1 MLSNTVEKI
10 YLDSNV
16 WFSFLLKKDDNN
28 SKGSIEYEQANII
41 INKIVSDNNLIVL
54 VSQLVIL
61 EIISII
67 RKKAV
72 TKMKISGN
80 KDINDE
86 DSKIL
91 LKKTIDDLTRE
102 FIDNITKLEY
112 IGKLQIVKIDESLSN
127 VLKREQKI
135 LRNRFGEIKKTTKCY
150 VCKSEYHEYTY
161 RGIDHYDI
169 QHVIIAEYAKADQFI
184 TFDRG
189 YECIKDEFPSLNIHI
204 YSIQLNE
211 LFLKLD

>member
-41 INKIVSDNNLIVL
+41 INKIVSDENLIGL
-54 VSQLVIL
+54 ISHLVIL

-67 RKKAV
+67 RKKVV
-72 TKMKISGN
+72 TKMKITGN
-80 KDINDE
+80 KEIKDKDN
-86 DSKIL
+86 KIL

-112 IGKLQIVKIDESLSN
+112 IGKLQIVKTDESLNN

-135 LRNRFGEIKKTTKCY
+135 LRNKFGEIKKTTKCF

-169 QHVIIAEYAKADQFI
+169 QHAIIAEYAKADQFI
-184 TFDRG
+184 TFDRS
-189 YECIKDEFPSLNIHI
+189 YECIKEDFPSLNIHI
-204 YSIQLNE
+204 LNSI
-211 LFLKLD
+211 K

>member
-41 INKIVSDNNLIVL
+41 INKIVSDENLIGL
-54 VSQLVIL
+54 ISHLVIL

-67 RKKAV
+67 RKKVV
-72 TKMKISGN
+72 TKMKITGN
-80 KDINDE
+80 KEIKDKDN
-86 DSKIL
+86 KIL

-112 IGKLQIVKIDESLSN
+112 IDKLQIVKIDESLYN

-135 LRNRFGEIKKTTKCY
+135 LRNKFGEIKKTTKCF
-150 VCKSEYHEYTY
+150 VCKSKYHEYTY

-169 QHVIIAEYAKADQFI
+169 QHAIIAEYAKANQFI
-184 TFDRG
+184 TFDR
-189 YECIKDEFPSLNIHI
+189 DTNV
-204 YSIQLNE
+204 
-211 LFLKLD
+211 

>member
-41 INKIVSDNNLIVL
+41 IKKIVVN
-54 VSQLVIL
+54 
-61 EIISII
+61 
-67 RKKAV
+67 
-72 TKMKISGN
+72 KMKITGN
-80 KDINDE
+80 KEIKDKDN
-86 DSKIL
+86 KIL

-112 IGKLQIVKIDESLSN
+112 IGKLQIVKTDESLYN

-135 LRNRFGEIKKTTKCY
+135 LRNKFGEIKKTTKC
-150 VCKSEYHEYTY
+150 
-161 RGIDHYDI
+161 
-169 QHVIIAEYAKADQFI
+169 F
-184 TFDRG
+184 
-189 YECIKDEFPSLNIHI
+189 
-204 YSIQLNE
+204 
-211 LFLKLD
+211 

>member
-41 INKIVSDNNLIVL
+41 INKIVSDENLIGL
-54 VSQLVIL
+54 ISHLVIL

-67 RKKAV
+67 RKKVV
-72 TKMKISGN
+72 TKMKITGN
-80 KDINDE
+80 KEIKDKDN
-86 DSKIL
+86 KIL

-112 IGKLQIVKIDESLSN
+112 IGKLQIVKTEESLYN

-135 LRNRFGEIKKTTKCY
+135 LRNKFGEIKKTTKCF
-150 VCKSEYHEYTY
+150 VCKSEYHEYTCLLY
-161 RGIDHYDI
+161 
-169 QHVIIAEYAKADQFI
+169 
-184 TFDRG
+184 TS
-189 YECIKDEFPSLNIHI
+189 PSPRDTER
-204 YSIQLNE
+204 SRMPSSA
-211 LFLKLD
+211 

>member
-41 INKIVSDNNLIVL
+41 INKIVSDENLIGL
-54 VSQLVIL
+54 ISQLVIL

-67 RKKAV
+67 RKKVV
-72 TKMKISGN
+72 TKMKITGN
-80 KDINDE
+80 KEIKDKDN
-86 DSKIL
+86 KIL

-112 IGKLQIVKIDESLSN
+112 IGKLQIVKTDESLYN

-135 LRNRFGEIKKTTKCY
+135 LRNKFGEIKKTTKCF

-169 QHVIIAEYAKADQFI
+169 QHAIIAEYAKADQFI
-184 TFDRG
+184 TFDRS
-189 YECIKDEFPSLNIHI
+189 YECIKEDFPSLNIHI
-204 YSIQLNE
+204 LNSI
-211 LFLKLD
+211 K

>member
-41 INKIVSDNNLIVL
+41 INKIVSDENLIGL
-54 VSQLVIL
+54 ISHLVIL

-67 RKKAV
+67 RKKVV
-72 TKMKISGN
+72 TKMKITGN
-80 KDINDE
+80 KEIKDKDN
-86 DSKIL
+86 KIL

-112 IGKLQIVKIDESLSN
+112 IGKLQIVKTDESLYN

-135 LRNRFGEIKKTTKCY
+135 LRNKFGEIKKTTKCF

-169 QHVIIAEYAKADQFI
+169 QHAIIAEYAKANQFI
-184 TFDRG
+184 TFDRS
-189 YECIKDEFPSLNIHI
+189 YECIKEDFPSLNIHI
-204 YSIQLNE
+204 LNSI
-211 LFLKLD
+211 K

>member
-41 INKIVSDNNLIVL
+41 INKIVSDENLIGL
-54 VSQLVIL
+54 ISQLVIL

-67 RKKAV
+67 RKKVV
-72 TKMKISGN
+72 TKMKITGN
-80 KDINDE
+80 KEIKDKDN
-86 DSKIL
+86 KIL

-112 IGKLQIVKIDESLSN
+112 IGKLQIVKIDESLYN

-135 LRNRFGEIKKTTKCY
+135 LRNKFGEIKKTTKCF

-169 QHVIIAEYAKADQFI
+169 QHAIIAEYAKADQFI
-184 TFDRG
+184 TFDRS
-189 YECIKDEFPSLNIHI
+189 YECIKEDFPSLNIHI
-204 YSIQLNE
+204 LNSI
-211 LFLKLD
+211 K

>member
-1 MLSNTVEKI
+1 MSSNILEKI

-16 WFSFLLKKDDNN
+16 WFSYLLKKDD
-28 SKGSIEYEQANII
+28 SKSSIEYQQANII
-41 INKIVSDNNLIVL
+41 INKIVSDSNLIAL
-54 VSQLVIL
+54 ISHLVIL

-67 RKKAV
+67 RKKVV
-72 TKMKISGN
+72 TTMKITEN
-80 KDINDE
+80 KDINDKGN
-86 DSKIL
+86 KIL
-91 LKKTIDDLTRE
+91 LKNTIDYLTKE
-102 FIDNITKLEY
+102 FIDYITRWETA
-112 IGKLQIVKIDESLSN
+112 GKLQIVKIDESLSN

-135 LRNRFGEIKKTTKCY
+135 LRNKFGEIKKTTKCF

-169 QHVIIAEYAKADQFI
+169 QHAIIAEYAKANQFI

-204 YSIQLNE
+204 LNSV
-211 LFLKLD
+211 K

>member
-1 MLSNTVEKI
+1 MLSKTVEKI

-28 SKGSIEYEQANII
+28 NKNSIEYEQANII

-67 RKKAV
+67 RKKVV
-72 TKMKISGN
+72 TKMKITGN
-80 KDINDE
+80 KDINDK

-102 FIDNITKLEY
+102 FIDNITRWEY
-112 IGKLQIVKIDESLSN
+112 IWKIADS
-127 VLKREQKI
+127 K
-135 LRNRFGEIKKTTKCY
+135 NR
-150 VCKSEYHEYTY
+150 
-161 RGIDHYDI
+161 
-169 QHVIIAEYAKADQFI
+169 
-184 TFDRG
+184 
-189 YECIKDEFPSLNIHI
+189 
-204 YSIQLNE
+204 
-211 LFLKLD
+211 

>member
-1 MLSNTVEKI
+1 MLSNTLEKI

-41 INKIVSDNNLIVL
+41 INKIASDNNLMVL

-72 TKMKISGN
+72 TKMKITGN
-80 KDINDE
+80 KDINDKV
-86 DSKIL
+86 SKIL

-135 LRNRFGEIKKTTKCY
+135 LRNKFGEIKKTTKCF

-169 QHVIIAEYAKADQFI
+169 QHAIIAEYAKANQFI
-184 TFDRG
+184 TFDRS
-189 YECIKDEFPSLNIHI
+189 YECIKEDFPSLNIHI
-204 YSIQLNE
+204 LNSI
-211 LFLKLD
+211 K

>member
-41 INKIVSDNNLIVL
+41 INKIASDNNLMVL

-61 EIISII
+61 EIISVI

-72 TKMKISGN
+72 TKMKITGN
-80 KDINDE
+80 KDINDKV
-86 DSKIL
+86 SKIL

-112 IGKLQIVKIDESLSN
+112 IGKLQIVKIDESVCN

-135 LRNRFGEIKKTTKCY
+135 LRNKFGEIKKTTKCF
-150 VCKSEYHEYTY
+150 VCKSEYYEYTY
-161 RGIDHYDI
+161 RGIDHYAVGS
-169 QHVIIAEYAKADQFI
+169 VIIAV
-184 TFDRG
+184 
-189 YECIKDEFPSLNIHI
+189 FP
-204 YSIQLNE
+204 
-211 LFLKLD
+211 K

>member
-72 TKMKISGN
+72 TKIKISSN

-91 LKKTIDDLTRE
+91 LRKTIDDLTRE

-135 LRNRFGEIKKTTKCY
+135 LKNNFGEIKKTTKCF

-169 QHVIIAEYAKADQFI
+169 QHAIIAEYANANQFI
-184 TFDRG
+184 TFDRS
-189 YECIKDEFPSLNIHI
+189 YEYIKEDFPSLNIHI
-204 YSIQLNE
+204 LNSIM
-211 LFLKLD
+211 

>member
-41 INKIVSDNNLIVL
+41 INKIVSDENLIGL
-54 VSQLVIL
+54 ISHLVIL

-67 RKKAV
+67 RKKVV
-72 TKMKISGN
+72 TKMKITGN
-80 KDINDE
+80 KEIKDKDN
-86 DSKIL
+86 KIL

-112 IGKLQIVKIDESLSN
+112 IGKLQIVKTDESLYN

-135 LRNRFGEIKKTTKCY
+135 LRNKFGEIKKTTKCF

-169 QHVIIAEYAKADQFI
+169 QHAIIAEYAKANQFI
-184 TFDRG
+184 TFDR
-189 YECIKDEFPSLNIHI
+189 DTNV
-204 YSIQLNE
+204 
-211 LFLKLD
+211 

>member
-16 WFSFLLKKDDNN
+16 WFSFLLKKGDNN

-41 INKIVSDNNLIVL
+41 INKIVSDNNLIGL
-54 VSQLVIL
+54 ISHLVIL

-67 RKKAV
+67 RKKVV
-72 TKMKISGN
+72 TKVKITGN
-80 KDINDE
+80 KEIQDKDN
-86 DSKIL
+86 KIL

-102 FIDNITKLEY
+102 FIDNITKLVY
-112 IGKLQIVKIDESLSN
+112 VGKLQIVKTDESLSN

-135 LRNRFGEIKKTTKCY
+135 LRNKFGEIKKTTKCF

-169 QHVIIAEYAKADQFI
+169 QHAIIAEYAKANQFI

-204 YSIQLNE
+204 LNSV
-211 LFLKLD
+211 K

>member
-41 INKIVSDNNLIVL
+41 INKIVSDENLIGL
-54 VSQLVIL
+54 ISQLVIL

-67 RKKAV
+67 RKKVV
-72 TKMKISGN
+72 TKMKITGN
-80 KDINDE
+80 KEIKDKDN
-86 DSKIL
+86 KIL

-112 IGKLQIVKIDESLSN
+112 IGKLQIVKTDESLNN

-135 LRNRFGEIKKTTKCY
+135 LRNKFGEIKKTTKCF

-169 QHVIIAEYAKADQFI
+169 QHAIIAEYAKADQFI
-184 TFDRG
+184 TFDR
-189 YECIKDEFPSLNIHI
+189 DTNV
-204 YSIQLNE
+204 
-211 LFLKLD
+211 

>member
-1 MLSNTVEKI
+1 MLSNLLEKI

-67 RKKAV
+67 RKKIV
-72 TKMKISGN
+72 TKMKIHRN
-80 KDINDE
+80 KDID
-86 DSKIL
+86 DKQSKIH
-91 LKKTIDDLTRE
+91 LKNTIDELTRE
-102 FIDNITKLEY
+102 FIDYITKWEASY
-112 IGKLQIVKIDESLSN
+112 KLRIVKIDEPLSSI
-127 VLKREQKI
+127 LKKEQKI
-135 LRNRFGEIKKTTKCY
+135 LKKNFGEIKKTTRCF
-150 VCKSEYHEYTY
+150 VCKSEYHEFSY

-169 QHVIIAEYAKADQFI
+169 QHAIIAEYAKADQFI

-189 YECIKDEFPSLNIHI
+189 YEYIKEDFPSLDIHI
-204 YSIQLNE
+204 
-211 LFLKLD
+211 LDPTQ